1 MGCNQPAGAVF
12 RRAMSIAPYPPLLW
26 VPFSLAGSAAQI
38 FRNSAQ
44 ANLTRKIG
52 TLGATQVRFV
62 FGLPFAILF
71 LLSGLALTGW
81 TLPGLSA
88 AAVEWTVFGAICQ
101 IGATALM
108 LVVMGKRAFGV
119 AYAYIKTEP
128 VVVALFGVLLLGDRL
143 PALAWLAIVIVVA
156 GVLIA
161 SVPPGEFGALV
172 GETRMILLGLASGGL
187 FGLSSI
193 AFRGGS
199 LALDGGGYMLRSLVV
214 LVLSLT
220 TQTLL
225 LGLWLAF
232 RDRPAFTGSLR
243 EWKSSLGAGLAGASA
258 SAMFMTAFSLAP
270 AANSRTLSLVE
281 LPLAA
286 LVSHRVSGRGLKHH
300 EAVGMAVILGGVA
313 LLLFSHS

>member
-1 MGCNQPAGAVF
+1 LSGA
-12 RRAMSIAPYPPLLW
+12 YPSLLW
-26 VPFSLAGSAAQI
+26 VPFSLAGSFAQI

-44 ANLTRKIG
+44 ANLTKKIG

-62 FGLPFAILF
+62 FGLPFAVLF
-71 LLSGLALTGW
+71 LLIALVLTGW
-81 TLPGLSA
+81 SLPGLSTA
-88 AAVEWTVFGAICQ
+88 AIEWTVFGALCQ

-128 VVVALFGVLLLGDRL
+128 VVVALFGVILLGDRL
-143 PALAWLAIVIVVA
+143 PPLAWLAIMFVVA
-156 GVLIA
+156 GVLVA
-161 SVPPGEFGALV
+161 SVPPGQFGTLL
-172 GETRMILLGLASGGL
+172 GETRMILLGLASGGF

-199 LALDGGGYMLRSLVV
+199 LALDGGGYVMRSLVV

-225 LGLWLAF
+225 LGIWLAW
-232 RDRPAFTGSLR
+232 RDRDAFIGSLR
-243 EWKSSLGAGLAGASA
+243 EWRSSLGAGFAGASA

-270 AANSRTLSLVE
+270 AANSRTLSLIE
-281 LPLAA
+281 LPMAA
-286 LVSHRVSGRGLKHH
+286 VISHRVTGRRLKAY
-300 EAVGMAVILGGVA
+300 EMVGMAVILGGVV
-313 LLLFSHS
+313 LLLWAHS

>member
-1 MGCNQPAGAVF
+1 
-12 RRAMSIAPYPPLLW
+12 MSGPSHSPLLW
-26 VPFSLAGSAAQI
+26 VPFSLAGSVAQI

-62 FGLPFAILF
+62 FGLPFAIVF
-71 LLSGLALTGW
+71 LLIAMAATSW
-81 TLPGLSA
+81 HLPGIGA
-88 AAVEWTVFGAICQ
+88 AAIEWTVLGAMCQ

-128 VVVALFGVLLLGDRL
+128 VVVALFGVILLGDRL
-143 PALAWLAIVIVVA
+143 PPLAWLAIVIVVA

-161 SVPPGEFGALV
+161 SVPPGEFGALL
-172 GETRMILLGLASGGL
+172 GETRMILLGLLSGGL

-199 LALDGGGYMLRSLVV
+199 LALGGGGYIVRSLVV

-220 TQTLL
+220 TQTAL

-232 RDRPAFTGSLR
+232 RDREAFVGSLR
-243 EWKSSLGAGLAGASA
+243 EWRSSLGAGFAGASA

-286 LVSHRVSGRGLKHH
+286 LISRRVSGRRLKPH
-300 EAVGMAVILGGVA
+300 EVVGMTVILGGVA
-313 LLLFSHS
+313 LLLYSHS

>member
-1 MGCNQPAGAVF
+1 VT
-12 RRAMSIAPYPPLLW
+12 SAPYPALLW
-26 VPFSLAGSAAQI
+26 VPFSLAGSFAQI

-44 ANLTRKIG
+44 ANLTKKIG

-62 FGLPFAILF
+62 FGLPFAVLF
-71 LLSGLALTGW
+71 LLIALALTGW

-88 AAVEWTVFGAICQ
+88 AAIEWAVFGALCQ

-128 VVVALFGVLLLGDRL
+128 VVVALFGVILLGDRL
-143 PALAWLAIVIVVA
+143 PLLAWIAILVVVA
-156 GVLIA
+156 GVLVA
-161 SVPPGEFGALV
+161 SVPPGQFGTLL
-172 GETRMILLGLASGGL
+172 GETRMILLGLLSGGL

-199 LALDGGGYMLRSLVV
+199 LALDSGGYVMRSLIV

-232 RDRPAFTGSLR
+232 RDREAFLGSLR
-243 EWKSSLGAGLAGASA
+243 EWRSSLGAGFAGASA
-258 SAMFMTAFSLAP
+258 SAMFITAFSLAP

-281 LPLAA
+281 LPMAA
-286 LVSHRVSGRGLKHH
+286 IISHRVTGRRLKPY
-300 EAVGMAVILGGVA
+300 EMIGMAVILGGVA
-313 LLLFSHS
+313 LLLYSHS

>member
-1 MGCNQPAGAVF
+1 VT
-12 RRAMSIAPYPPLLW
+12 SAPYLALLW
-26 VPFSLAGSAAQI
+26 VPFSLAGSFAQI

-44 ANLTRKIG
+44 ANLTKKIG

-62 FGLPFAILF
+62 FGLPFAVLF
-71 LLSGLALTGW
+71 LLVALALTGW
-81 TLPGLSA
+81 TLPGLTA
-88 AAVEWTVFGAICQ
+88 AAIEWTVLGALCQ

-128 VVVALFGVLLLGDRL
+128 VVVALFGVILLGDRL
-143 PALAWLAIVIVVA
+143 PLLAWIAILIVVA
-156 GVLIA
+156 GVLVA
-161 SVPPGEFGALV
+161 SVPPGQFGALL
-172 GETRMILLGLASGGL
+172 GETRMILLGLLSGGL

-199 LALDGGGYMLRSLVV
+199 LSLGGGGYGMRSLVV

-220 TQTLL
+220 TQTVL

-232 RDRPAFTGSLR
+232 RDREAFMGSLR
-243 EWKSSLGAGLAGASA
+243 EWRSSLGAGFAGASA

-281 LPLAA
+281 LPMAA
-286 LVSHRVSGRGLKHH
+286 IISHRVTGRRLQPY
-300 EAVGMAVILGGVA
+300 EMIGMAVILGGVA
-313 LLLFSHS
+313 LLLWAHS